1 MVMRLAVNQKNGG
14 SNPSPTAN
22 GSVADIG
29 KAAVSK
35 TVEWRFDSFP
45 ARQIFDMWVCSVN

>member
-1 MVMRLAVNQKNGG
+1 MAMRLAVNQKNGG

-45 ARQIFDMWVCSVN
+45 TRQIFDMWVCSVN